1 MGGNLLPRSSAQAD
15 ASAAPARPRGASP
28 QEPCHPKRRRASQS
42 PFRTEEADARR
53 SAQLQSDTEAGASQ
67 SRQAMVAVAN
77 SGTLE
82 PAVDAD
88 AAAIP
93 VTSAVAVSV
102 AVQDDSATASH
113 TEHSKGN
120 IAERQMP
127 TLLPHASSSHR
138 PAARASSPETLVPSL
153 LKALSQ
159 AQGQPQLLSPGLL
172 RSQVSW
178 LGLQGQTHPVSQIQ
192 PRLEHQAAQQQLDL
206 HSVALDH
213 PQSSAQADL
222 SSRDDSVRVDPSGQ
236 SEQPYRLASAVAEHF
251 QQPLGPEAEHDRLL
265 SAIHKDSRLKSDPTR
280 KRLKPQL
287 QSGDAANPQAGPR
300 DASTDAAGPQAGRRD
315 ASVNAADP
323 HAGPGVDAE
332 DTAGPHDGP
341 DPASEPSVVD
351 RLIIDRFKSLSG
363 AASTPEPVPT
373 ATHNTTAAPESQ
385 VCRF

>member
-28 QEPCHPKRRRASQS
+28 QEPCHSKRRRASQS

-53 SAQLQSDTEAGASQ
+53 SAQLQSDTAGASQ
-67 SRQAMVAVAN
+67 SQRALVAVAN
-77 SGTLE
+77 SGALQS
-82 PAVDAD
+82 AVDAD

-113 TEHSKGN
+113 NEHSKGN

-159 AQGQPQLLSPGLL
+159 AQGQQQRLSPGLL
-172 RSQVSW
+172 HSQVSW
-178 LGLQGQTHPVSQIQ
+178 LRPHDQTQPLSQIQ
-192 PRLEHQAAQQQLDL
+192 PRLQHQAEEHEPGL

-222 SSRDDSVRVDPSGQ
+222 SSRDDSVRADPSGQ

-251 QQPLGPEAEHDRLL
+251 QRPLGPDAEHDHLL
-265 SAIHKDSRLKSDPTR
+265 SGIHKDSRFKSDPTR

-287 QSGDAANPQAGPR
+287 QSGDAANPQAEPR
-300 DASTDAAGPQAGRRD
+300 DASADAAGPQAGHRD

-323 HAGPGVDAE
+323 HAGPSVEAGDA
-332 DTAGPHDGP
+332 AGPHDGP
-341 DPASEPSVVD
+341 DPASERSVVN
-351 RLIIDRFKSLSG
+351 RLIRDRFESLSG
-363 AASTPEPVPT
+363 AASTPEPART
-373 ATHNTTAAPESQ
+373 ASHHTTAAPESQ

>member
-42 PFRTEEADARR
+42 PFRSEEADARR

-67 SRQAMVAVAN
+67 SQRALVTVAN

-88 AAAIP
+88 ASAIP
-93 VTSAVAVSV
+93 VTSAIAVSV

-113 TEHSKGN
+113 TEHSKDN

-127 TLLPHASSSHR
+127 TLLPHASSLHR

-178 LGLQGQTHPVSQIQ
+178 LDPQGQTQPLSQIQ
-192 PRLEHQAAQQQLDL
+192 PRLEHQAEQQQLDL

-222 SSRDDSVRVDPSGQ
+222 SSRDDSVRADPSGQ
-236 SEQPYRLASAVAEHF
+236 SEQPYRLASAVVEHF
-251 QQPLGPEAEHDRLL
+251 QRPLGPEAEHDRLL
-265 SAIHKDSRLKSDPTR
+265 SAIHKDSTLKSDPIR

-300 DASTDAAGPQAGRRD
+300 DASAD
-315 ASVNAADP
+315 AADP
-323 HAGPGVDAE
+323 HAGPSVDAE
-332 DTAGPHDGP
+332 DTGGQHDGP

-351 RLIIDRFKSLSG
+351 RLIIHRFKSLSG

-373 ATHNTTAAPESQ
+373 AAHNTTAAPESQ